1 MEKKTESRIS
11 LRKTD
16 DAARFLECIDRSEF
30 YADFYETVAENDEAL
45 HEICCSGRT
54 VGLAEIFNGGSKGYL
69 YIYIFPEFRN
79 LGYGRE
85 AARLAEHEM
94 MSPELKSILTAYHV
108 DDETARRFALNCG
121 YPRKYASAHMVYHG
135 EKFELPELPI
145 RQYEDGDYTEAFSL
159 YAEAF
164 HRMRLSTGC
173 FPESVPKEQSEA
185 GRREWA
191 ETADE
196 RYVYVDKDEIVG
208 FAHLEGSELASVS
221 IKVSRQGEGFGRNFV
236 RSMVNVIMEKT
247 AEAPS
252 LWCVVGNKKA
262 RRLYDSL
269 GFKEDFC
276 EVFAEK
282 KLSAAEMTRPE
293 GD

>member
-1 MEKKTESRIS
+1 MEKRTENQIS

-16 DAARFLECIDRSEF
+16 DAARFLAYIDRSAF
-30 YADFYETVAENDEAL
+30 YADFYETVAENDDAL
-45 HEICCSGRT
+45 HEICRGGQT

-69 YIYIFPEFRN
+69 YIYIFPEFRG

-85 AARLAEHEM
+85 AAKLAEKELM
-94 MSPELKSILTAYHV
+94 TPELKSILTAYHV
-108 DDETARRFALNCG
+108 DDEKARRFASNCG

-135 EKFELPELPI
+135 EKFKLPELPV
-145 RQYEDGDYTEAFSL
+145 RQYEDSDYAEAFSL

-173 FPESVPKEQSEA
+173 FPESIPKAPSEA
-185 GRREWA
+185 GRKEWA

-196 RYVYVDKDEIVG
+196 RYVYVDKGEIVG

-221 IKVSRQGEGFGRNFV
+221 IKISRQGEGFGRNFV
-236 RSMVNVIMEKT
+236 RFMVNVIMGKT

-252 LWCVVGNKKA
+252 LWCVVGNIKA

-269 GFKEDFC
+269 GFTEDFC

-282 KLSAAEMTRPE
+282 KISAAEMTHPE